1 MHLRVPDDVVYRDLA
16 GEVVLLNLASGT
28 YFSLDGV
35 GTRIWHLIA
44 EHGSTEKI
52 FEALLNEYEV
62 NEAQLREDLDNLIR
76 QLVNK
81 GLVCADAEKGSAP
94 G

>member
-1 MHLRVPDDVVYRDLA
+1 MDLRIHDDVVFRDLA

-28 YFSLDGV
+28 YFGLDRV

-52 FEALLNEYEV
+52 FEALLNEYKV
-62 NEAQLREDLDNLIR
+62 DEAQLRRDLNNLIG

-81 GLVCADAEKGSAP
+81 GLVCTDVEKESAP